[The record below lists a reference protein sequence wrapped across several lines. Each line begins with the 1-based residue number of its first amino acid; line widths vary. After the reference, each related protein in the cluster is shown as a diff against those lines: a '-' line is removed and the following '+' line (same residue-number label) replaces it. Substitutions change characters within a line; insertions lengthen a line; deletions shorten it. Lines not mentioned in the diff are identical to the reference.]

1 MKQRRRL
8 IAIICT
14 ALVCLAVIAYLVW
27 RISPTLS
34 AERNHEA
41 SMGYN
46 KLMIHFGLPGTTRT
60 KLHYPEGYGGAY
72 IGKDDV
78 LVIQIT
84 KDAGEELSRKAL
96 SEIMEL
102 RLFKIR
108 RVKHSFNELVT
119 ENNAIGSYNPWLDP
133 ETGKLRPKPDA
144 YFDGKIVQNGIDT
157 KNNSVVVW
165 LRDIS
170 PESIEAFREHVSDA
184 PFVKFELAVGEGP
197 VLQ

>member
-1 MKQRRRL
+1 MKQLRKIWVL
-8 IAIICT
+8 ILCA
-14 ALVCLAVIAYLVW
+14 ALVCLVAAYLVW
-27 RISPTLS
+27 RTSPTLS
-34 AERNHEA
+34 AERNQEA

-60 KLHYPEGYGGAY
+60 NLHYPEGYGGAY
-72 IGKDDV
+72 IGKDDI

-84 KDAGEELSRKAL
+84 DKAGEEFSRKAL

-133 ETGKLRPKPDA
+133 ETGKPRPKPDA

-170 PESIEAFREHVSDA
+170 PESIEAFREYVSDA